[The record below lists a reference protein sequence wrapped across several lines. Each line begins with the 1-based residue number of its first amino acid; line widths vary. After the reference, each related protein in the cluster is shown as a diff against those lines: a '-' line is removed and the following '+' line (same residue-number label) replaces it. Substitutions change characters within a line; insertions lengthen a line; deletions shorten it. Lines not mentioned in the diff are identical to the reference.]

1 MGKELQVVRDE
12 SKDVVFDEKNGCVR
26 FQGLKLHRDSL
37 RAFFGLSQLGK
48 MARFGLDA
56 SGKTTVV
63 QMVSEG
69 IENLFT
75 EMERLVT
82 KYSDNPEKGF
92 KEIEKVIKFARNIAN
107 TVPNP

>member
-26 FQGLKLHRDSL
+26 YQGLKLGRDSL

-48 MARFGLDA
+48 MMRIGLDA
-56 SGKTTVV
+56 KGKTTVI

-69 IENLFT
+69 IESLFT

-82 KYSDNPEKGF
+82 KYSDSPEKGF
-92 KEIEKVIKFARNIAN
+92 KEIEKVIKFARHIK
-107 TVPNP
+107 VIEKQL